1 MHSRT
6 RRTDKRDFTCNSKN
20 CYLCTN
26 GLTKELATEF
36 YLKGWHRRIVPVF
49 VFLERTNN
57 KEWQHLSH
65 DVFPF
70 IAEHWNILWPQGSSE
85 SPHQRSWKES
95 VKALVS
101 RKKHIFESGKSRF
114 GTRGYW
120 QLRPTIN
127 KDTFTSSDISD
138 DERNSSNKSSAA
150 SSPPSSPEI
159 STALFLSDLPSVISP
174 PVVQVLPPF
183 VPLTQTTKYPFQV
196 STVGNQADYSLS
208 TEFIFYLKQ
217 HGIKPSNPREYSWR
231 SMGKI

>member
-20 CYLCTN
+20 CYLCLN
-26 GLTKELATEF
+26 GPTKELAAEF

-70 IAEHWNILWPQGSSE
+70 IAEHWNLLWPQGSNE

-101 RKKHIFESGKSRF
+101 RKKHIFESGKSVY

-120 QLRPTIN
+120 KLRPSIN

-138 DERNSSNKSSAA
+138 DERNKNSLPNTP
-150 SSPPSSPEI
+150 PPSSPEI
-159 STALFLSDLPSVISP
+159 STALFLSGLPSMINP
-174 PVVQVLPPF
+174 PEVEVFPQF
-183 VPLTQTTKYPFQV
+183 VPLTQNTPYFQM
-196 STVGNQADYSLS
+196 STTVGNQADYSLS
-208 TEFIFYLKQ
+208 TEFIFYLKK
-217 HGIKPSNPREYSWR
+217 HGIKPSNPWEQSWR
-231 SMGKI
+231 PMGKI